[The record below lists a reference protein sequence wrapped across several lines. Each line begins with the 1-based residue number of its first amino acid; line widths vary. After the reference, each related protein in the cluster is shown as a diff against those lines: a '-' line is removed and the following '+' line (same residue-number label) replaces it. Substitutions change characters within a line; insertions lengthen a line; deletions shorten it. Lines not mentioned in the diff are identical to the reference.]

1 MANFL
6 ASQIIAGNTTYSVVI
21 AKYPQHKIAIDAYLT
36 SKGREDLIITA

>member
-21 AKYPQHKIAIDAYLT
+21 EKYPQHKAAIDAYIT
-36 SKGREDLIITA
+36 TKGRTDLIAA